1 MKRIRTNTRL
11 PRFARNDGFEGVLRR
26 PPPHPVDISGLPH
39 AEGGGG
45 GRGVRAEG
53 VGVCAEGGFYCS
65 SGLNW
70 VVKPAWV
77 RMGEPYKY
85 ARITPTKA

>member
-11 PRFARNDGFEGVLRR
+11 PRFARNDGFEGGLGS
-26 PPPHPVDISGLPH
+26 PSLHPVDISGLPH

-53 VGVCAEGGFYCS
+53 GFYCS

-70 VVKPAWV
+70 VVKPAWG
-77 RMGEPYKY
+77 RMGEPCKY